1 MAKTWL
7 ITGSSRGF
15 GRYLVEAVLAA
26 GDNVLATARHLA
38 VLEDLRQD
46 AGSRLVTL
54 GQDVTKPEHAVR
66 AVNRAFDTFGRL
78 DVLVNNAGYGLIG
91 AFEEMAEEEF
101 LGQIDTN
108 FWGVVHTTR
117 AAIPRLRQ
125 QGSGHIIQFTSVGG
139 RGANAG
145 LSGYNA
151 SKFAVE
157 GFSESIAQELK
168 PLGIKLT
175 IVEPSGFRTDW
186 GGSSMHYAAPM
197 DAYEPSVG
205 LLRKHIERN
214 VGREAGDPRKA
225 AAAVLAI
232 ARLEA
237 PPLRLPLGKAAFS
250 MLKHHYSN
258 SLESLEQ
265 WANYTN
271 SVDFDDVTDN
281 GEDAMVTAQRN
292 LAK

>member
-1 MAKTWL
+1 M
-7 ITGSSRGF
+7 
-15 GRYLVEAVLAA
+15 
-26 GDNVLATARHLA
+26 
-38 VLEDLRQD
+38 
-46 AGSRLVTL
+46 
-54 GQDVTKPEHAVR
+54 
-66 AVNRAFDTFGRL
+66 
-78 DVLVNNAGYGLIG
+78 
-91 AFEEMAEEEF
+91 
-101 LGQIDTN
+101 
-108 FWGVVHTTR
+108 
-117 AAIPRLRQ
+117 
-125 QGSGHIIQFTSVGG
+125 
-139 RGANAG
+139 
-145 LSGYNA
+145 
-151 SKFAVE
+151 E

>member
-1 MAKTWL
+1 MKT
-7 ITGSSRGF
+7 
-15 GRYLVEAVLAA
+15 
-26 GDNVLATARHLA
+26 
-38 VLEDLRQD
+38 
-46 AGSRLVTL
+46 
-54 GQDVTKPEHAVR
+54 EHAVR
-66 AVNRAFDTFGRL
+66 AVNTAFDTFGRL

-91 AFEEMAEEEF
+91 AFEEMTEEEF
-101 LGQIDTN
+101 RSQIDTN

-117 AAIPRLRQ
+117 VAIPRLRQ

-265 WANYTN
+265 WESYTN

-281 GEDAMVTAQRN
+281 GENAMVTAQRN
-292 LAK
+292 LAM

>member
-26 GDNVLATARHLA
+26 GDNVLATARNPA
-38 VLEDLRQD
+38 VLEDLHQD

-54 GQDVTKPEHAVR
+54 EQDVMKPEHAVR
-66 AVNRAFDTFGRL
+66 GVNTAFDTFGRL

-91 AFEEMAEEEF
+91 AFEEMTEEEF
-101 LGQIDTN
+101 RGQIDTN

-117 AAIPRLRQ
+117 VAIPRLRQ

-168 PLGIKLT
+168 SLGIKLT

-232 ARLEA
+232 ARLEDA
-237 PPLRLPLGKAAFS
+237 PLRLPLGKAAFS

-265 WANYTN
+265 WASYTN

-281 GEDAMVTAQRN
+281 GENAMVTAQRN